1 MTSHP
6 ISTVSMM
13 KAVLAEILARLA
25 RRTGVVL
32 VMEGPPAFR
41 GTGVSVVGHT
51 SKAVS

>member
-6 ISTVSMM
+6 ISTVNMT
-13 KAVLAEILARLA
+13 KPVLAEMLARLA

-41 GTGVSVVGHT
+41 GTGVSVVEQRDWG
-51 SKAVS
+51 